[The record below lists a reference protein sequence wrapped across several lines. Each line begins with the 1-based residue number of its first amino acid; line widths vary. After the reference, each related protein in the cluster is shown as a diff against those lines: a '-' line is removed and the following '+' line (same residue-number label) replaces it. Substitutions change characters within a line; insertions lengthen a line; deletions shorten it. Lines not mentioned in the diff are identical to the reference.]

1 MLLEAMGLPL
11 MLRAAED
18 KPSGDGCPHTLVS
31 LKPSCQKKTR
41 LSINFLNL
49 LPCALPSPGSCAPQS
64 KGSWPAYSHELQEPA
79 TPVVANSYPN

>member
-18 KPSGDGCPHTLVS
+18 KPSGDGCPHTLGS

-41 LSINFLNL
+41 LSINSLIL
-49 LPCALPSPGSCAPQS
+49 
-64 KGSWPAYSHELQEPA
+64 
-79 TPVVANSYPN
+79 